1 MTTEET
7 KLTATDLDALERA
20 LVAVC
25 RRSPEDA
32 ARFEEMLR
40 EKDWR
45 EVCETAAYSM
55 QCRTL
60 ALKCWQAPPMHSGDV
75 AYGATA
81 TYGNKTSE
89 VTLKRRMLRL
99 GISIYEPDPAAAIAK
114 AERARRA
121 ARRNARVAA
130 AGPAYVS

>member
-1 MTTEET
+1 MPMMEW
-7 KLTATDLDALERA
+7 TATDIEALTRAFRLACEEGPEERT
-20 LVAVC
+20 
-25 RRSPEDA
+25 
-32 ARFEEMLR
+32 RFETLLDTRGQE
-40 EKDWR
+40 EAY
-45 EVCETAAYSM
+45 ETAAYHC
-55 QCRTL
+55 QCRNL

-81 TYGNKTSE
+81 TYGR
-89 VTLKRRMLRL
+89 RRMLRL

>member
-32 ARFEEMLR
+32 ARFEGMLR

-81 TYGNKTSE
+81 TYGR
-89 VTLKRRMLRL
+89 RRMLRL

-121 ARRNARVAA
+121 ARWNARVAA